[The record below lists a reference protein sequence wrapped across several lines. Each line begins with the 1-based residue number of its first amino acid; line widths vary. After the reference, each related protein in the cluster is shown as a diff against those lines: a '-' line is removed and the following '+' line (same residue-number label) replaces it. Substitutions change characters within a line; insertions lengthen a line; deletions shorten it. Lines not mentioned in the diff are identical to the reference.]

1 MIRKRSKAREIA
13 LQVLFA
19 IETSQTDPQEVISIF
34 WQERKN
40 TLSEI
45 KEFADF
51 LIRGVLEKLVE
62 IDALISSHVTN
73 WNFSRIAMVD
83 RNILRLATFELMEMK
98 NTPEAVVINEAVE
111 LAKRYSTQ
119 DSSKF
124 VNGILDKIK
133 EDIRRDKI

>member
-1 MIRKRSKAREIA
+1 MKRKRSKARELA

-19 IETSQTDPQEVISIF
+19 IEISQTDPNEVISIF

-40 TLSEI
+40 TLPEI
-45 KEFADF
+45 KEFADC

-62 IDALISSHVTN
+62 IDTFISAHVSN
-73 WNFSRIAMVD
+73 WKFSRIATVD
-83 RNILRLATFELMEMK
+83 RNILRLGSYELMEMK
-98 NTPEAVVINEAVE
+98 NTPKAVIINEAVE
-111 LAKRYSTQ
+111 LAKNYSTE

-133 EDIRRDKI
+133 EDIRCDKI